1 VKKTDE
7 LGLTVSEEVKESV
20 TGRKRESGKTER
32 THVGSNSASIHSR
45 RTVRW
50 STSSSRS
57 SFGFSAHVAQ
67 RNLVLRPHEHLFQL
81 FDSKEKVLRIDVG
94 RFLEDVFTF
103 FEARDVVAKDSD
115 ESRRAEGDG
124 DVVL

>member
-1 VKKTDE
+1 
-7 LGLTVSEEVKESV
+7 LLL
-20 TGRKRESGKTER
+20 
-32 THVGSNSASIHSR
+32 ILLLSR
-45 RTVRW
+45 IRR
-50 STSSSRS
+50 

-67 RNLVLRPHEHLFQL
+67 RNLVLLPHEHLFQL